1 MVNHVKKF
9 TDPARLPAGSIL
21 MDSSSFSNQSQSL
34 SNSKSG
40 SASYPGV
47 EEVDVSYLRGEK
59 KIGGGLTICELKIPF
74 PLRGVMENSI
84 FSQWQNPCVDISGK
98 HALCVDHTA

>member
-1 MVNHVKKF
+1 
-9 TDPARLPAGSIL
+9 

-34 SNSKSG
+34 SNSKSN

-74 PLRGVMENSI
+74 PLKVMENSI
-84 FSQWQNPCVDISGK
+84 FSQWENSCVDISGK
-98 HALCVDHTA
+98 HALRVDHTA